1 MCKNSISFFCESE
14 QMTYMKE
21 GLKVVFIWVAIVI
34 L

>member
-1 MCKNSISFFCESE
+1 MCKNSINFLCESE